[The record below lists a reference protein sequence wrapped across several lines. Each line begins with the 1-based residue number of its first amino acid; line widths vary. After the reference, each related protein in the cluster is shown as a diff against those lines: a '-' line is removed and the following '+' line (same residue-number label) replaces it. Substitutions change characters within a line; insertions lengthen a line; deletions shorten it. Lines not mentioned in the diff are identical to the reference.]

1 MVPSFEILLDCNKRV
16 LELKKEETTWVPT
29 DWADHMD
36 PDAMTTL
43 LRDHICKEQPLVM
56 MKIEVKT
63 RVIIVVTIAVMIV
76 DIMMMIATPIVMTTA
91 VEIMIAHT
99 VEMIGVN
106 SLVIEKM
113 KIQTY
118 SMRNMTVMW
127 TTMIEILKMTLKL
140 TGGATLIVINTG

>member
-1 MVPSFEILLDCNKRV
+1 
-16 LELKKEETTWVPT
+16 
-29 DWADHMD
+29 
-36 PDAMTTL
+36 
-43 LRDHICKEQPLVM
+43 M

-76 DIMMMIATPIVMTTA
+76 DIMMMIATPIVMMTA

-106 SLVIEKM
+106 PLVIEKM
-113 KIQTY
+113 KMQTY

-127 TTMIEILKMTLKL
+127 IIMITI
-140 TGGATLIVINTG
+140 

>member
-1 MVPSFEILLDCNKRV
+1 M
-16 LELKKEETTWVPT
+16 
-29 DWADHMD
+29 
-36 PDAMTTL
+36 
-43 LRDHICKEQPLVM
+43 M

-63 RVIIVVTIAVMIV
+63 RLIIVVTIAVMIV

-91 VEIMIAHT
+91 VETMIAHT

>member
-1 MVPSFEILLDCNKRV
+1 MKTR
-16 LELKKEETTWVPT
+16 KG
-29 DWADHMD
+29 
-36 PDAMTTL
+36 
-43 LRDHICKEQPLVM
+43 EQPLVM

-106 SLVIEKM
+106 SLVIQKM

>member
-1 MVPSFEILLDCNKRV
+1 
-16 LELKKEETTWVPT
+16 
-29 DWADHMD
+29 
-36 PDAMTTL
+36 
-43 LRDHICKEQPLVM
+43 M

-63 RVIIVVTIAVMIV
+63 RVIIVVTIAVVIV
-76 DIMMMIATPIVMTTA
+76 DMMMMIATPIVMMTA

-106 SLVIEKM
+106 PLVIEKM

-118 SMRNMTVMW
+118 SMTNMIVMW
-127 TTMIEILKMTLKL
+127 TTMIKILKMTLKL

>member
-1 MVPSFEILLDCNKRV
+1 MKTR
-16 LELKKEETTWVPT
+16 KG
-29 DWADHMD
+29 
-36 PDAMTTL
+36 
-43 LRDHICKEQPLVM
+43 EQPLVR

-63 RVIIVVTIAVMIV
+63 RVIIVVTIAVVIM
-76 DIMMMIATPIVMTTA
+76 DMMMMIATPIVMMTA

-106 SLVIEKM
+106 PLVIEKM

-118 SMRNMTVMW
+118 SMTNMTVMW
-127 TTMIEILKMTLKL
+127 TTMIKILKMTLKL